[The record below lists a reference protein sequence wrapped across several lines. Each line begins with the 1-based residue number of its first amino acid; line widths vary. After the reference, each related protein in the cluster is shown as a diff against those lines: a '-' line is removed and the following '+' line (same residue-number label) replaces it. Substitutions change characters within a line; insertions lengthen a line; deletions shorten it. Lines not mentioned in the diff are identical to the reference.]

1 MYREEEYLDRLA
13 EHEAFKSLCR
23 SLVVRALRDYVTYK
37 NARKT
42 GERRL
47 YAEATEWIFDG
58 HAVDVPASTDPIHL
72 GCCNDAQTE
81 LHLELLE
88 LDQLMS
94 FDSICAILGWDAD
107 MVRRRAK
114 VLTQADLDRIGPN
127 LMDL

>member
-1 MYREEEYLDRLA
+1 MILDRNEEYLRRLA

-23 SLVVRALRDYVTYK
+23 SLIVRALRDYVTYK
-37 NARKT
+37 TARKP

-58 HAVDVPASTDPIHL
+58 HSVDVPASTDPIHL
-72 GCCNDAQTE
+72 GSRGDIQM
-81 LHLELLE
+81 ELLE
-88 LDQLMS
+88 LDRLMS